1 MTIFNGTATAIVT
14 PFKDGKVDYKSFEK
28 LINWQIQCGING
40 LVVLGTTGEA
50 STLSVKEKIEVAK
63 FAKRTI
69 DNRVPLIL
77 GSGSNDTA
85 SALFLSKEFE
95 DIGVD
100 GLLVVTPYYN
110 KCSQGG
116 LIDHYTLIA
125 DNVDT
130 PIIMYSVKSRTGVN
144 IEPATVKQLS
154 KHPNIVAIK
163 EASGDIS
170 QICAISSLISKD
182 FDVYSGND
190 DQTVPI
196 MALGAKGLISTTSN
210 IVPGEFVKMTD
221 ECLKGN
227 YKSARKI
234 QLRLKPLIDEMFKD
248 VNPIPIKSALYQMGK
263 ISLEYRLPLCQP
275 SSTLEF
281 EIFDVLN
288 QYHLIK
294 K

>member
-263 ISLEYRLPLCQP
+263 ISLEYRLPLCPP

-281 EIFDVLN
+281 EIFDVLK